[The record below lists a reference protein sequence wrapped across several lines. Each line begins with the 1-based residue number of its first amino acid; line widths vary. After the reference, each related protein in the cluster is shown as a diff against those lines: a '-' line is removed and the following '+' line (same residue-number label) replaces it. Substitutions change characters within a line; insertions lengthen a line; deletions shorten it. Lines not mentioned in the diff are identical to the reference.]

1 MDNEWK
7 NSLRERFSDYAAP
20 EPEGLWEGIEQGL
33 AGKPRRKMLPVW
45 IVSGL
50 AAAAAVALGV
60 FLQPEKTP
68 ETPDLQRQATLAES
82 VQAEPVDAVVEP
94 AETTDDFGA
103 LTSSASEIAPGAS
116 TSSATGSKS
125 VPFAVASRQTLLA
138 EAGVVKA
145 NPVSPI
151 DGMKTGFESITATVE
166 MGEKLSKEEL
176 DACSQSMTEVALKKA
191 AEQTGKDREEWTVIA
206 VPDQVGHDGHAEQD
220 DQVGHDNQGVLT
232 GQVASRDMMPTN
244 KRKRFSIS
252 AYGNGGQASSEQMQ
266 GYGMNRTGEYLGTRA
281 TGSNVK
287 NDVSGLMRT
296 LASNRASS
304 FEAHHAAP
312 LRVGV
317 TAAWALTP
325 HLSLVSGLNWT
336 YLNSEFEETANPIRT
351 VTSQDLGYL
360 GVPLRLE
367 TAFNVWRG
375 LWLSAGVGGMV
386 ETGLLSSSRTRT
398 WVDGQVAEAVENP
411 APDMGGLL
419 WSLGATAGAEYRYSP
434 SFGIYFNPGIEY
446 HFDNGAEVR
455 SAYTEKPL
463 HWNVNLGV
471 RFHFGN

>member
-7 NSLRERFSDYAAP
+7 KSLRGRFSDYASP
-20 EPEGLWEGIEQGL
+20 EPEGLWEGIEQGI

-45 IVSGL
+45 IASGL
-50 AAAAAVALGV
+50 AAAAAVALVV
-60 FLQPEKTP
+60 FLHPEKTL
-68 ETPDLQRQATLAES
+68 ETPDLQKQATLAES
-82 VQAEPVDAVVEP
+82 VQAEPVVVD
-94 AETTDDFGA
+94 TTA
-103 LTSSASEIAPGAS
+103 TSSPAP
-116 TSSATGSKS
+116 TTPSSPAATGDLEAATGSKS

-138 EAGVVKA
+138 EAEPAVSA
-145 NPVSPI
+145 PVS
-151 DGMKTGFESITATVE
+151 EETVP
-166 MGEKLSKEEL
+166 
-176 DACSQSMTEVALKKA
+176 DAVNDRHSRP
-191 AEQTGKDREEWTVIA
+191 DRETVVEQA
-206 VPDQVGHDGHAEQD
+206 TTVAEKKEVREMPDQVGHDDRVGRD
-220 DQVGHDNQGVLT
+220 DLIP
-232 GQVASRDMMPTN
+232 AS
-244 KRKRFSIS
+244 KRKRFSIG
-252 AYGNGGQASSEQMQ
+252 AYGNGGQASKEQLQ

-317 TAAWALTP
+317 TAAWELAP
-325 HLSLVSGLNWT
+325 HLNLVSGLNWT
-336 YLNSEFEETANPIRT
+336 YLNSEFEETASPIRT
-351 VTSQDLGYL
+351 VVGQDLGYL

-367 TAFNVWRG
+367 TAFNVWKG

-386 ETGLLSSSRTRT
+386 EKGLLSSSWTNT
-398 WVDGQVAEAVENP
+398 WVDGQMAETIKNP
-411 APDMGGLL
+411 KPDTGGLL
-419 WSLGATAGAEYRYSP
+419 WSVGANAGAEYRFSP
-434 SFGIYFNPGIEY
+434 SFGLYFTPGVEY
-446 HFDNGAEVR
+446 HFDNGSEVR

>member
-7 NSLRERFSDYAAP
+7 NSLRERFSDYASP
-20 EPEGLWEGIEQGL
+20 EPEGLWEGIEQGM

-60 FLQPEKTP
+60 FLHPEKTL
-68 ETPDLQRQATLAES
+68 ETPDLQKQATLAES
-82 VQAEPVDAVVEP
+82 VQTDAAVVDT
-94 AETTDDFGA
+94 AA
-103 LTSSASEIAPGAS
+103 TSSPA
-116 TSSATGSKS
+116 ATGDLEAVSAGAKS

-138 EAGVVKA
+138 EAEPVASVPVSEETVPDAVHEIVPAEETPVPKTEDVVREVTVVKPA
-145 NPVSPI
+145 EVEEPAVFPDEKPVKS
-151 DGMKTGFESITATVE
+151 
-166 MGEKLSKEEL
+166 
-176 DACSQSMTEVALKKA
+176 
-191 AEQTGKDREEWTVIA
+191 
-206 VPDQVGHDGHAEQD
+206 
-220 DQVGHDNQGVLT
+220 
-232 GQVASRDMMPTN
+232 
-244 KRKRFSIS
+244 RKRFSIG
-252 AYGNGGQASSEQMQ
+252 AYGNGGQASKEQME
-266 GYGMNRTGEYLGTRA
+266 GYGMNRTGAYLGTRA

-304 FEAHHAAP
+304 FEAHHSAP

-317 TAAWALTP
+317 TAAWELTP
-325 HLSLVSGLNWT
+325 HLNLVSGLNWT
-336 YLNSEFEETANPIRT
+336 YLNSEFEETASPIRT
-351 VTSQDLGYL
+351 VVGQDLGYL

-367 TAFNVWRG
+367 AGFNVWKG
-375 LWLSAGVGGMV
+375 LWLYAGAGGMV
-386 ETGLLSSSRTRT
+386 EKGLLSSSWTNT
-398 WVDGQVAEAVENP
+398 WVNGQVAEMVKNP
-411 APDMGGLL
+411 KPDTGGLL
-419 WSLGATAGAEYRYSP
+419 WSVGATTGAEYRFSP
-434 SFGIYFNPGIEY
+434 SFGLYFTPGIEY

>member
-7 NSLRERFSDYAAP
+7 KSLRERFSDYASP
-20 EPEGLWEGIEQGL
+20 EPEGLWEGIEQGI

-45 IVSGL
+45 IASGL
-50 AAAAAVALGV
+50 AAAAAVALVV
-60 FLQPEKTP
+60 FLHPEKTL
-68 ETPDLQRQATLAES
+68 ETPDLQKQATLAQS
-82 VQAEPVDAVVEP
+82 VAEPADTVVEP
-94 AETTDDFGA
+94 VETIDDFDA
-103 LTSSASEIAPGAS
+103 STSSASEIAPGAS

-138 EAGVVKA
+138 EAEPVVSA
-145 NPVSPI
+145 PVSEETVPDAVN
-151 DGMKTGFESITATVE
+151 DGHSR
-166 MGEKLSKEEL
+166 L
-176 DACSQSMTEVALKKA
+176 
-191 AEQTGKDREEWTVIA
+191 DRETVVEQA
-206 VPDQVGHDGHAEQD
+206 TSVAEKKEVGEMPDQVWHDD
-220 DQVGHDNQGVLT
+220 LIP
-232 GQVASRDMMPTN
+232 AS

-252 AYGNGGQASSEQMQ
+252 AYGNGGQASSEQLQ

-304 FEAHHAAP
+304 FEAHHSAP

-317 TAAWALTP
+317 TAAWELTP
-325 HLSLVSGLNWT
+325 HLNLVSGLNWT
-336 YLNSEFEETANPIRT
+336 YLNSEFEETASPIRT
-351 VTSQDLGYL
+351 VVGQDLGYL
-360 GVPLRLE
+360 GIPLRLE
-367 TAFNVWRG
+367 TAFNVWKG

-386 ETGLLSSSRTRT
+386 EKGLLSSSWTNT
-398 WVDGQVAEAVENP
+398 WVDGQMAETIKNP
-411 APDMGGLL
+411 KPDTGGLL
-419 WSLGATAGAEYRYSP
+419 WSVGANAGAEYRFSP
-434 SFGIYFNPGIEY
+434 SFGLYFTPGVEY
-446 HFDNGAEVR
+446 HFDNGSEVR

>member
-7 NSLRERFSDYAAP
+7 NSLRERFSDYASP
-20 EPEGLWEGIEQGL
+20 EPEGLWEGIEQGI

-45 IVSGL
+45 IASGL
-50 AAAAAVALGV
+50 AAAAAVALVV
-60 FLQPEKTP
+60 FLHPEKTL
-68 ETPDLQRQATLAES
+68 ETPDLQKQATLAES
-82 VQAEPVDAVVEP
+82 VQAEPADTVVEP
-94 AETTDDFGA
+94 VETIDDFD
-103 LTSSASEIAPGAS
+103 AS

-176 DACSQSMTEVALKKA
+176 DAWSQSMTEEALKKA

-220 DQVGHDNQGVLT
+220 DQVGHDDQDVLT
-232 GQVASRDMMPTN
+232 HEGPASELIPDNP
-244 KRKRFSIS
+244 RKRFSIG
-252 AYGNGGQASSEQMQ
+252 AYGNGGQASKEQLQ

-304 FEAHHAAP
+304 FEAHHSAP

-317 TAAWALTP
+317 TAAWELAP
-325 HLSLVSGLNWT
+325 HLNLVSGLNWT
-336 YLNSEFEETANPIRT
+336 YLNSEFEETASPIRT
-351 VTSQDLGYL
+351 VVGQDLGYL

-367 TAFNVWRG
+367 TAFNVWKG

-386 ETGLLSSSRTRT
+386 EKGLLSSSWTNT
-398 WVDGQVAEAVENP
+398 WVDGQMAETIKNP
-411 APDMGGLL
+411 KPDTGGLL
-419 WSLGATAGAEYRYSP
+419 WSVGANAGAEYRYSP
-434 SFGIYFNPGIEY
+434 SFGLYFTPGVEY
-446 HFDNGAEVR
+446 HFDNGSQVR
-455 SAYTEKPL
+455 SAYTERPL

>member
-7 NSLRERFSDYAAP
+7 NSLRERFSDYASP
-20 EPEGLWEGIEQGL
+20 EPEGLWEGIEQGM

-50 AAAAAVALGV
+50 AAAAAVALAV
-60 FLQPEKTP
+60 FLHPEKTL
-68 ETPDLQRQATLAES
+68 ETPDLQKQATLAES
-82 VQAEPVDAVVEP
+82 VQAEPVVVDT
-94 AETTDDFGA
+94 AA
-103 LTSSASEIAPGAS
+103 TSSPALAAPA
-116 TSSATGSKS
+116 SKS
-125 VPFAVASRQTLLA
+125 DPFAVVSRQTLLA
-138 EAGVVKA
+138 EAEPVESV
-145 NPVSPI
+145 PVS
-151 DGMKTGFESITATVE
+151 EETVP
-166 MGEKLSKEEL
+166 
-176 DACSQSMTEVALKKA
+176 DAVNDPQSRL
-191 AEQTGKDREEWTVIA
+191 DRESVAGQETSVTEKKE
-206 VPDQVGHDGHAEQD
+206 VSEMPDRVGHD
-220 DQVGHDNQGVLT
+220 DQVGQA
-232 GQVASRDMMPTN
+232 GQVPSSDRIPAKN
-244 KRKRFSIS
+244 RKRFSIG

-296 LASNRASS
+296 LASNRASN

-317 TAAWALTP
+317 TAAWELTP
-325 HLSLVSGLNWT
+325 HLNLVSGLNWT
-336 YLNSEFEETANPIRT
+336 YLNSEFEETASPIRT
-351 VTSQDLGYL
+351 VVGQDLGYL

-367 TAFNVWRG
+367 AGFHVWKG
-375 LWLSAGVGGMV
+375 LWLSAGAGGMV
-386 ETGLLSSSRTRT
+386 EKGLLSSSSTNT
-398 WVDGQVAEAVENP
+398 WVDGQMAETIKNP
-411 APDMGGLL
+411 KPDTGGLL
-419 WSLGATAGAEYRYSP
+419 WSVGATAGAEYRFSP
-434 SFGIYFNPGIEY
+434 SLGLYFTPGIEY

>member
-7 NSLRERFSDYAAP
+7 NSLRERFSDYASP
-20 EPEGLWEGIEQGL
+20 EPEGLWEGIEQGI

-45 IVSGL
+45 IASGL
-50 AAAAAVALGV
+50 AAAAAVALVV
-60 FLQPEKTP
+60 FLHPEKTL
-68 ETPDLQRQATLAES
+68 ETPDLQKQATLAQS
-82 VQAEPVDAVVEP
+82 VAEPADTVVEP
-94 AETTDDFGA
+94 VETIDDFDA
-103 LTSSASEIAPGAS
+103 STSSASEIAPATEPGAS

-125 VPFAVASRQTLLA
+125 VPFAVASRQNLLA
-138 EAGVVKA
+138 EAEPVVSA
-145 NPVSPI
+145 PVS
-151 DGMKTGFESITATVE
+151 EETVP
-166 MGEKLSKEEL
+166 
-176 DACSQSMTEVALKKA
+176 DAVNDRHSRL
-191 AEQTGKDREEWTVIA
+191 DRETVVEQA
-206 VPDQVGHDGHAEQD
+206 TSVAEKKEVGEMPDQVGHDD
-220 DQVGHDNQGVLT
+220 TILS
-232 GQVASRDMMPTN
+232 AS

-252 AYGNGGQASSEQMQ
+252 AYGNGGQASSEQLQ

-304 FEAHHAAP
+304 FEAHHSAP

-317 TAAWALTP
+317 TAAWELTP
-325 HLSLVSGLNWT
+325 HLNLVSGLNWT
-336 YLNSEFEETANPIRT
+336 YLNSEFEETASPIRT
-351 VTSQDLGYL
+351 VVGQDLGYL

-367 TAFNVWRG
+367 AGFNVWKG
-375 LWLSAGVGGMV
+375 LWLYAGAGGMV
-386 ETGLLSSSRTRT
+386 EKGLLSSSWTNTR
-398 WVDGQVAEAVENP
+398 VDGQVMEKVKNP
-411 APDMGGLL
+411 KPDTGGLL
-419 WSLGATAGAEYRYSP
+419 WSVGATAGAEYRYSP

-446 HFDNGAEVR
+446 HFDNGAQVR

>member
-7 NSLRERFSDYAAP
+7 NSLRERFSDYASP
-20 EPEGLWEGIEQGL
+20 EPEGLWEGIEQGM

-50 AAAAAVALGV
+50 AAAAAVALAV
-60 FLQPEKTP
+60 FLHPEKTL
-68 ETPDLQRQATLAES
+68 ETPDLQKQATLAES
-82 VQAEPVDAVVEP
+82 VQAEPVVVDTAATSSPALATLSPVATTTSSPAATGDLKAAPASKSDSFAVV
-94 AETTDDFGA
+94 
-103 LTSSASEIAPGAS
+103 
-116 TSSATGSKS
+116 
-125 VPFAVASRQTLLA
+125 SRQTLLA
-138 EAGVVKA
+138 EAEPVESV
-145 NPVSPI
+145 PVSEETVP
-151 DGMKTGFESITATVE
+151 DAVNDPLSRLDKQRHSRLDRESAVE
-166 MGEKLSKEEL
+166 QEISVAEK
-176 DACSQSMTEVALKKA
+176 TEVK
-191 AEQTGKDREEWTVIA
+191 EM
-206 VPDQVGHDGHAEQD
+206 PDQVGHDDRVGHD
-220 DQVGHDNQGVLT
+220 DQVERDDRGALT
-232 GQVASRDMMPTN
+232 AQVPASEIIPAS
-244 KRKRFSIS
+244 KRKRFSIG

-296 LASNRASS
+296 LASNRASN

-317 TAAWALTP
+317 TAAWELTP
-325 HLSLVSGLNWT
+325 HLNLVSGLNWT
-336 YLNSEFEETANPIRT
+336 YLNSEFEETASPIRT
-351 VTSQDLGYL
+351 VVGQDLGYL

-367 TAFNVWRG
+367 AGFPVWKG
-375 LWLSAGVGGMV
+375 LWLSAGAGGMV
-386 ETGLLSSSRTRT
+386 EKGLLSSSWTNT
-398 WVDGQVAEAVENP
+398 WVDGQMAETIKNP
-411 APDMGGLL
+411 KPDTGGLL
-419 WSLGATAGAEYRYSP
+419 WSVGATAGAEYRFSP
-434 SFGIYFNPGIEY
+434 SLGLYFTPGIEY

>member
-7 NSLRERFSDYAAP
+7 KSLRERFSDYASP
-20 EPEGLWEGIEQGL
+20 EPEGLWEGIEQGM

-60 FLQPEKTP
+60 FLHPEKTL
-68 ETPDLQRQATLAES
+68 ETPDLQKQATLAES
-82 VQAEPVDAVVEP
+82 VQAAPVAVDTAATTPSSP
-94 AETTDDFGA
+94 A
-103 LTSSASEIAPGAS
+103 
-116 TSSATGSKS
+116 ATGDFEAASASKS

-138 EAGVVKA
+138 EAEPVASVPVSEETVPDAVNDPHSRLDNQRHSRLDRESVVKQET
-145 NPVSPI
+145 PVTE
-151 DGMKTGFESITATVE
+151 KKEVQE
-166 MGEKLSKEEL
+166 M
-176 DACSQSMTEVALKKA
+176 
-191 AEQTGKDREEWTVIA
+191 
-206 VPDQVGHDGHAEQD
+206 PDQVGHD
-220 DQVGHDNQGVLT
+220 DQVPSPEVIPARN
-232 GQVASRDMMPTN
+232 
-244 KRKRFSIS
+244 RKRFSIS
-252 AYGNGGQASSEQMQ
+252 AYGNGGQASQEQME
-266 GYGMNRTGEYLGTRA
+266 GYGMNRTGAYLGTRA

-317 TAAWALTP
+317 TAAWELTP
-325 HLSLVSGLNWT
+325 HLNLVSGLNWT
-336 YLNSEFEETANPIRT
+336 YLNSEFEETASPIRT
-351 VTSQDLGYL
+351 VVGQDLGYL

-367 TAFNVWRG
+367 AGFNVWKG
-375 LWLSAGVGGMV
+375 LWLYAGAGGMV
-386 ETGLLSSSRTRT
+386 EKGLLSSSWTNT
-398 WVDGQVAEAVENP
+398 WVNGQVAETVKNP
-411 APDMGGLL
+411 KPDTGGLL
-419 WSLGATAGAEYRYSP
+419 WSIGATTGAEYRFSP
-434 SFGIYFNPGIEY
+434 SFGLYVTPGVEY
-446 HFDNGAEVR
+446 HFDNGAQVR

>member
-7 NSLRERFSDYAAP
+7 NSLRERFSDYASP
-20 EPEGLWEGIEQGL
+20 EPEGLWEGIEQGM

-45 IVSGL
+45 IASGL
-50 AAAAAVALGV
+50 AAAAAVALVV
-60 FLQPEKTP
+60 FLHPEKTL
-68 ETPDLQRQATLAES
+68 ETPDLQKQATLAES
-82 VQAEPVDAVVEP
+82 VQAEPADTVVEP
-94 AETTDDFGA
+94 VETTDDFDA
-103 LTSSASEIAPGAS
+103 STSSASEIAPGAS

-138 EAGVVKA
+138 EAE
-145 NPVSPI
+145 PVQSVPAS
-151 DGMKTGFESITATVE
+151 EETVP
-166 MGEKLSKEEL
+166 
-176 DACSQSMTEVALKKA
+176 DAVNDRHSRL
-191 AEQTGKDREEWTVIA
+191 DRESA
-206 VPDQVGHDGHAEQD
+206 VEQAPSVAAKKEVGEMPDQVGHDD
-220 DQVGHDNQGVLT
+220 TILP
-232 GQVASRDMMPTN
+232 ASI
-244 KRKRFSIS
+244 RKRFSIG
-252 AYGNGGQASSEQMQ
+252 AYGNGGQASKEQLQ

-317 TAAWALTP
+317 TAAWELTP
-325 HLSLVSGLNWT
+325 HLNLVSGLNWT
-336 YLNSEFEETANPIRT
+336 YLNSEFEETASPIRT
-351 VTSQDLGYL
+351 VVGQDLGYL

-367 TAFNVWRG
+367 AAYNVWKG
-375 LWLSAGVGGMV
+375 LWLSAGAGGMV
-386 ETGLLSSSRTRT
+386 EKGLLSSSWTNT
-398 WVDGQVAEAVENP
+398 WVDGQVAETIKNP
-411 APDMGGLL
+411 KPDTGGLL
-419 WSLGATAGAEYRYSP
+419 WSVGATAGAEYRFSP
-434 SFGIYFNPGIEY
+434 SFGLYFTPGVEY
-446 HFDNGAEVR
+446 HFANGSEVR

>member
-7 NSLRERFSDYAAP
+7 KSLRERFSDYASP
-20 EPEGLWEGIEQGL
+20 EPEGLWEGIEQGM

-60 FLQPEKTP
+60 FLHPEKTL
-68 ETPDLQRQATLAES
+68 ETPDLQKQATLAES
-82 VQAEPVDAVVEP
+82 VQADAPVAEPVEAT
-94 AETTDDFGA
+94 ETPEDF
-103 LTSSASEIAPGAS
+103 SASS
-116 TSSATGSKS
+116 GSKS
-125 VPFAVASRQTLLA
+125 VSFAVASRQTLLA
-138 EAGVVKA
+138 EAEPVTSV
-145 NPVSPI
+145 PVSEETVP
-151 DGMKTGFESITATVE
+151 DAVNDRHSRLDWESVVE
-166 MGEKLSKEEL
+166 QETSVIEKKEVKE
-176 DACSQSMTEVALKKA
+176 MT
-191 AEQTGKDREEWTVIA
+191 
-206 VPDQVGHDGHAEQD
+206 DQVGHD
-220 DQVGHDNQGVLT
+220 DQVGQA
-232 GQVASRDMMPTN
+232 GQVPSSDVIPAKN
-244 KRKRFSIS
+244 RKRFSIS
-252 AYGNGGQASSEQMQ
+252 AYGNGGQASSEQLQ
-266 GYGMNRTGEYLGTRA
+266 GYGMNRTGAYLGTRA

-317 TAAWALTP
+317 TAAWELTP
-325 HLSLVSGLNWT
+325 HLNLVSGLSWT
-336 YLNSEFEETANPIRT
+336 YLNSEFEETASPIRT
-351 VTSQDLGYL
+351 VVGQDLGYL

-367 TAFNVWRG
+367 AGFNVWKG
-375 LWLSAGVGGMV
+375 LWLYAGAGGMV
-386 ETGLLSSSRTRT
+386 EKGLLSSSWTNT
-398 WVDGQVAEAVENP
+398 WVDGQKAETLKNP
-411 APDMGGLL
+411 KPDTGGLL
-419 WSLGATAGAEYRYSP
+419 WSVGATAGTEYRFSP
-434 SFGIYFNPGIEY
+434 SFGLYFTPGVEY